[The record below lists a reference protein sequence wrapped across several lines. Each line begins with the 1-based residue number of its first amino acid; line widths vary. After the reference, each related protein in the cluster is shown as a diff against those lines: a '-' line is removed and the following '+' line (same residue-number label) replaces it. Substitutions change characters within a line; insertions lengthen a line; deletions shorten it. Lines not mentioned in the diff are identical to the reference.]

1 MTDNCI
7 AATATP
13 AHALSSRDA
22 WSIALGAFLT
32 VLADW
37 LFFRQSVGISL
48 ALFVMAVSVSVL
60 LANRVEANRRT
71 VLLHLG
77 VLIVALLPLLE
88 AVSVF
93 SVLIAVVGLAWF
105 ALSMTTAL
113 SGDFKQRMTA
123 VGWFLLSGPFRIVA
137 DLSLLRAWAR
147 EHGSSA
153 SAHVLK
159 GWIIPLGLGATFI
172 ALFAA
177 ANPLIANFLT
187 QWNAGASF
195 KQFDLVRPVFWLA
208 TIGAIWMF
216 LRIGRRF
223 ALPNRDD
230 IMAAVDA
237 DLPTLTPSGPI
248 FNDAAVLRS
257 LVLFNVLFAM
267 QSVLDLNY
275 LWRGAALP
283 DGMTYASY
291 AHRGAY
297 PLIITALL
305 AAGFVIVA
313 MRPGSQAERS
323 PLMRALV
330 FLWVG
335 QNMLLVASSILRL
348 QLYVATYSLTYW
360 RVAAFIWMLVV
371 VAGLVLIAARIMTH
385 RSNAWLISMNLAT
398 VALTV
403 YACTFV
409 NFPNLVA
416 SYNVETGIDRAR
428 YRLCHESRTAGHPRD
443 RSLHRSAGDIG
454 ADRARLSQASRRLA
468 SQARG
473 RLAGLDVPRLAAHA
487 LFERPRNWRLNTPL
501 SLLRHSAP
509 NRYMDFRYMGLV
521 RAWLSEFSSSMMIR
535 YSVACCRA

>member
-7 AATATP
+7 AATP
-13 AHALSSRDA
+13 APAISSRDA
-22 WSIALGAFLT
+22 LSIALGAVLT

-48 ALFVMAVSVSVL
+48 ALFAVAVAVSVV
-60 LANRVEANRRT
+60 LANRVEASRRAL
-71 VLLHLG
+71 LLHLG
-77 VLIVALLPLLE
+77 VFVVAVLPLLE
-88 AVSVF
+88 TVNVF
-93 SVLIAVVGLAWF
+93 SVLIAGAGLAWF
-105 ALSMTTAL
+105 ALGIAACL
-113 SGDFKQRMTA
+113 DGNFKQRLTA

-147 EHGSSA
+147 EHGSSV
-153 SAHVLK
+153 SPHVLK

-172 ALFAA
+172 ALFAV

-187 QWNAGASF
+187 QWNVGESF
-195 KQFDLVRPVFWLA
+195 KQFDVVRPVFWLA

-216 LRIGRRF
+216 LSIGRRF
-223 ALPNRDD
+223 ALPDRNEIR
-230 IMAAVDA
+230 AAIDA
-237 DLPTLTPSGPI
+237 ELPTLTLSSSI
-248 FNDAAVLRS
+248 LNDKAILRS

-267 QSVLDLNY
+267 QTGMDLNY

-348 QLYVATYSLTYW
+348 QLYVAAYSLTYW

-371 VAGLVLIAARIMTH
+371 AAGLVLIAARILTH
-385 RSNAWLISMNLAT
+385 RSNAWLVSMNLAA
-398 VALTV
+398 VALTL
-403 YACTFV
+403 YACSLV

-416 SYNVETGIDRAR
+416 RYNVETGIARAGQSVDIHYVASLGPQALPAIDRYIAAQATSASNALAHR
-428 YRLCHESRTAGHPRD
+428 NALAFLHNKRADDWRAWTFRD
-443 RSLHRSAGDIG
+443 
-454 ADRARLSQASRRLA
+454 
-468 SQARG
+468 
-473 RLAGLDVPRLAAHA
+473 
-487 LFERPRNWRLNTPL
+487 WRLT
-501 SLLRHSAP
+501 
-509 NRYMDFRYMGLV
+509 RYLNDHRVGGLT
-521 RAWLSEFSSSMMIR
+521 RP
-535 YSVACCRA
+535 

>member
-1 MTDNCI
+1 
-7 AATATP
+7 
-13 AHALSSRDA
+13 
-22 WSIALGAFLT
+22 
-32 VLADW
+32 
-37 LFFRQSVGISL
+37 
-48 ALFVMAVSVSVL
+48 
-60 LANRVEANRRT
+60 
-71 VLLHLG
+71 
-77 VLIVALLPLLE
+77 
-88 AVSVF
+88 
-93 SVLIAVVGLAWF
+93 
-105 ALSMTTAL
+105 
-113 SGDFKQRMTA
+113 
-123 VGWFLLSGPFRIVA
+123 
-137 DLSLLRAWAR
+137 
-147 EHGSSA
+147 
-153 SAHVLK
+153 
-159 GWIIPLGLGATFI
+159 LGATFI

-416 SYNVETGIDRAR
+416 SYNVETGIDRA
-428 YRLCHESRTAGHPRD
+428 GQPV
-443 RSLHRSAGDIG
+443 DIG
-454 ADRARLSQASRRLA
+454 YVMSLGPQAIPAIDRYIAAQATSEPTALA
-468 SQARG
+468 YRKH
-473 RLAGLDVPRLAAHA
+473 LAASHRKRVDDWRA
-487 LFERPRNWRLNTPL
+487 WTFRDWRLTRYLSDHAIGGLTP
-501 SLLRHSAP
+501 P
-509 NRYMDFRYMGLV
+509 
-521 RAWLSEFSSSMMIR
+521 
-535 YSVACCRA
+535 